1 MPHAR
6 KTGGRQLGTP
16 NKATVERQ
24 MRGSHGVAAA
34 TQDGLLPL
42 DVILARMRGEPMANG
57 DFVTDEQFEAACA
70 AAPYIHPKLSAVAV
84 KDDRP
89 SAAQLDLSRLTLDEL
104 QLLNRFVRKMIQP
117 PQILE
122 GTQE

>member
-1 MPHAR
+1 MPHGR

-24 MRGSHGVAAA
+24 LRAAHGVSAAM
-34 TQDGLLPL
+34 QDGLLPL

>member
-1 MPHAR
+1 MPHGR

-24 MRGSHGVAAA
+24 LRAAHGVAAA

-57 DFVTDEQFEAACA
+57 DFVTDDQFQAACA

-89 SAAQLDLSRLTLDEL
+89 SAAQLDLSRLTLEEL
-104 QLLNRFVRKMIQP
+104 QLLSRFVGRIVRQP
-117 PQILE
+117 EVLE

>member
-1 MPHAR
+1 MPHGR

-16 NKATVERQ
+16 NKATLERQ
-24 MRGSHGVAAA
+24 LRAAHGVSAAM
-34 TQDGLLPL
+34 QDGLLPL
-42 DVILARMRGEPMANG
+42 DVILARMRCEPLANG
-57 DFVTDEQFEAACA
+57 DFVTNEQFEAACA

-89 SAAQLDLSRLTLDEL
+89 SSAQLDLSRLTLEEL
-104 QLLNRFVRKMIQP
+104 HLLNRFVRKMVQP

-122 GTQE
+122 G

>member
-1 MPHAR
+1 MPHRR

-24 MRGSHGVAAA
+24 LRASHGLAAA

-42 DVILARMRGEPMANG
+42 NVMLARMRGEPLANG
-57 DFVTDEQFEAACA
+57 DFVTDEQFQAACA

-84 KDDRP
+84 EDDRP
-89 SAAQLDLSRLTLDEL
+89 SAAQLDLSRLTLEEL
-104 QLLNRFVRKMIQP
+104 HLLNRFMRKMVQQS
-117 PQILE
+117 QILE
-122 GTQE
+122 VTQN